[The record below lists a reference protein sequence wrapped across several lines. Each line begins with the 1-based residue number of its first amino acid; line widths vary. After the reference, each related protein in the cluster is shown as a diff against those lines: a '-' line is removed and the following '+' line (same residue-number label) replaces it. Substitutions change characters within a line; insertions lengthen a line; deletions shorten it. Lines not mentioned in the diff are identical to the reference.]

1 MTAPNA
7 RLLPSIPDLAERRRV
22 HVIGLCGTAM
32 GTLGAMLRERGYTVT
47 GSDAMAY
54 PPMSTWLEA
63 RGMAV
68 RSGYAAEH
76 IPADCQLVVVGN
88 VARRD
93 NAEVLEAARRGLPTI
108 SLPEALRVLF
118 LAGRQ
123 PLVVT
128 GTHGKTTT
136 TAMTTWML
144 REAGL
149 RPSMFVGGVTV
160 NFDASYVLDEGAH
173 FVVEGDEY
181 DTAYFDKVPKFW
193 HYPAELATINNIE
206 FDHADIY
213 GSVEEISEVFARF
226 AAQVEGALW
235 VNGEDARAL
244 AAARHATAR
253 VGTFGL
259 SDGCDVHAVG
269 ARFDERGTHF
279 TMMREGRAVATFD
292 SPLWGEHNLRNTLGA
307 LALALDAG
315 VPAAALQAG
324 LPGFAGVAKRQQ
336 IKGEVGGVVVI
347 DDFAH
352 HPTAVRETLRAIRG
366 RYPERRIWAVFEAKS
381 NTSRRAV
388 FQADYPDAFDA
399 ADQVVLSQPWKQD
412 NLPDAE
418 RISIPALVAAIEGRG
433 RPVALIPAVE
443 DIVAHLVSEVRAG
456 DVVVGLSGS
465 DFGGLHGKLLA
476 ALGALEAERGRG

>member
-1 MTAPNA
+1 MTAPA
-7 RLLPSIPDLAERRRV
+7 RRPTPALPERIQTV
-22 HVIGLCGTAM
+22 HIIGICGTAM
-32 GTLGAMLRERGYTVT
+32 AALAGMLRDRGYAVT

-54 PPMSTWLEA
+54 PPVSDLLAAMGVPIMRGYEA
-63 RGMAV
+63 AHLDHR
-68 RSGYAAEH
+68 
-76 IPADCQLVVVGN
+76 PDLVVVGN
-88 VARRD
+88 VSRAD
-93 NAEVLEAARRGLPTI
+93 NPEAARARDEGFAFA
-108 SLPEALRVLF
+108 SLPEVLRLLF
-118 LAGRQ
+118 LPGKRGIV
-123 PLVVT
+123 PT

-136 TAMTTWML
+136 CSLLAWL
-144 REAGL
+144 LHAAG
-149 RPSMFVGGVTV
+149 RDPSYLIGGVPA
-160 NFDASYVLDEGAH
+160 NFGSNYRLGDGDV

>member
-181 DTAYFDKVPKFW
+181 DSAYFDKVPKFW
-193 HYPAELATINNIE
+193 HYPAWAATVNNVE

-213 GSVEEISEVFARF
+213 RDLGEIEHVFGRF
-226 AAQVEGALW
+226 AEQVDPRGELW
-235 VNGEDARAL
+235 VNGDDAVAMRVT
-244 AAARHATAR
+244 RETWATR
-253 VGTFGL
+253 RTFGL
-259 SDGCDVHAVG
+259 GKRNDLRGDVRGQDDAGIHVDVWLDGANIGEVTVPVV
-269 ARFDERGTHF
+269 GTHN
-279 TMMREGRAVATFD
+279 V
-292 SPLWGEHNLRNTLGA
+292 RNFLGA
-307 LALALDAG
+307 SGLCVTAG
-315 VPAAALQAG
+315 VKPGDLAQCVAG
-324 LPGFAGVAKRQQ
+324 FRGVKRRQQ
-336 IKGEVGGVVVI
+336 RLGEAAGVVVY

-352 HPTAVRETLRAIRG
+352 HPTAVRETLAAIAARHPG
-366 RYPERRIWAVFEAKS
+366 RRLVCAFEAKS

-388 FQADYPDAFDA
+388 FQADYPPAFGACARVWIA
-399 ADQVVLSQPWKQD
+399 APWKKD
-412 NLPDAE
+412 DLPPEQLLDMDRLVRDIDGLGARTTRHPDVDELMGAVLAE
-418 RISIPALVAAIEGRG
+418 LEP
-433 RPVALIPAVE
+433 
-443 DIVAHLVSEVRAG
+443 G
-456 DVVVGLSGS
+456 DVFVALSGS
-465 DFGGLHGKLLA
+465 AFGDLPA
-476 ALGALEAERGRG
+476 RVLGALEARGG